1 MITPKDFEETAFALV
16 ALYKDGVMTDA
27 FFGKAEN
34 GSELVLRSA
43 SEYDELRIIPVSSLS
58 QRRLLRK
65 ATVVR

>member
-1 MITPKDFEETAFALV
+1 MITPKDFEEPAFALV

-34 GSELVLRSA
+34 GSELVFSSA

-58 QRRLLRK
+58 
-65 ATVVR
+65 